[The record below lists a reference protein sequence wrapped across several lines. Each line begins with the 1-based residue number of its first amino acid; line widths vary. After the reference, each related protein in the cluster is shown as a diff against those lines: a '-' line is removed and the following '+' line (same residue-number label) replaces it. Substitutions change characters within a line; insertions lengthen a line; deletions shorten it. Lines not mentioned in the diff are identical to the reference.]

1 MEQHPLEI
9 STETR
14 PGASIVHVK
23 GDVTASCVDPM
34 RQAVAGAIA
43 SKTPR
48 LVIDLSGTT
57 FLSSPGLAVLV
68 QAMQLV
74 KRGGGTLVLA
84 GPNDRVRGIFE
95 IARLTDVF
103 TIVPTLEAAL
113 GA

>member
-1 MEQHPLEI
+1 M
-9 STETR
+9 
-14 PGASIVHVK
+14 
-23 GDVTASCVDPM
+23 
-34 RQAVAGAIA
+34 
-43 SKTPR
+43 
-48 LVIDLSGTT
+48 VIDLSGTA

-84 GPNDRVRGIFE
+84 SPNDRVRGIFE

-103 TIVPTLEAAL
+103 TIVPTMEAAL